1 MKEDD
6 VYTAEQVE
14 RALTQDDRTNELGV
28 NVEVNGSTVVLRG
41 EVAGTQ
47 RRQLI
52 GDVAAEVAPGLT
64 IRNEVQVTEVLPPDE
79 TPA

>member
-41 EVAGTQ
+41 EVAGT
-47 RRQLI
+47 RRQQLI
-52 GDVAAEVAPGLT
+52 ADVAAEAAPGLT
-64 IRNEVQVTEVLPPDE
+64 IRNEVQVTQVLPPDE
-79 TPA
+79 APA